1 MERHCEWLP
10 WEGVLEVV
18 SCRRRETEVVRE
30 LLDGAELPEEMR
42 LFLEE
47 ALGAYP
53 DRDIRLLAAAR
64 KREATRQGMEELT
77 RAMRELL

>member
-1 MERHCEWLP
+1 MERHCEWLL

-42 LFLEE
+42 LFLQE

-53 DRDIRLLAAAR
+53 DPA
-64 KREATRQGMEELT
+64 
-77 RAMRELL
+77 

>member
-1 MERHCEWLP
+1 MERPCEWLR

-18 SCRRRETEVVRE
+18 SCRRRKMEVVRE
-30 LLDGAELPEEMR
+30 LFDGAELPEEMR

-64 KREATRQGMEELT
+64 ERGVTREGREGLT